1 MDNFVQTT
9 SLVHDRF
16 KHRGGSDSSSEDVS
30 DLDDIDCF
38 ENVEVD
44 EEDEKALQ
52 MFMNPNPAPKQIL
65 ADIIAEKIT
74 EKQTEIQT
82 QFSDVES

>member
-1 MDNFVQTT
+1 MT
-9 SLVHDRF
+9 
-16 KHRGGSDSSSEDVS
+16 GSNIGV
-30 DLDDIDCF
+30 DLIPAVRMF
-38 ENVEVD
+38 LTLMILTVVRMLKSIN